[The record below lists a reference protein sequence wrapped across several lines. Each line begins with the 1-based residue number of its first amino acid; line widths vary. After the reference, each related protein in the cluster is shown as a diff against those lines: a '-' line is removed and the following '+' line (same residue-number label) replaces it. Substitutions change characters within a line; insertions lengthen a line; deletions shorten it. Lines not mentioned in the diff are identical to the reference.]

1 MKYRRRIFSVLLLL
15 AAGGRALAQDAPKPV
30 PTENVTV
37 TGIKDV
43 DQAVTKFVGSMTV
56 PTRTADK
63 IARWKQGICPLT
75 AGLRP
80 SAVTFV
86 TKRVREIA
94 AQVGAPVNDRDDCK
108 PNIEII
114 FTTTPQAL
122 LDNVQVMYPFVLG
135 YHDNSAQAAQLAKVI
150 WPIQSWYS
158 TATDDL
164 RGNVVIDMARRKGMP
179 MTLDMPVASASG
191 GGMQVMASPTVTMNI
206 PDAQIV
212 NVTCSRLG
220 DGVSSDFHHVV
231 VVAEP
236 AKLLEY
242 EIGTLADYIA
252 LLSLSQT
259 VQPEQCLELPTI
271 LNLLAHGCTAPPKAL
286 TNVDLAYL
294 RALYKMTPTANVHGQ
309 RDELI
314 YQMEKSLSAGP

>member
-1 MKYRRRIFSVLLLL
+1 
-15 AAGGRALAQDAPKPV
+15 
-30 PTENVTV
+30 
-37 TGIKDV
+37 
-43 DQAVTKFVGSMTV
+43 
-56 PTRTADK
+56 
-63 IARWKQGICPLT
+63 
-75 AGLRP
+75 
-80 SAVTFV
+80 VTFV

-94 AQVGAPVNDRDDCK
+94 AQVGAPVNDRENCK

-212 NVTCSRLG
+212 NVTGSRLG

-236 AKLLEY
+236 AKLLDH

-252 LLSLSQT
+252 LLALAQT
-259 VQPEQCLELPTI
+259 VQPEQCQELPTI
-271 LNLLAHGCTAPPKAL
+271 LNLFAPGCTAPPKAL

-294 RALYKMTPTANVHGQ
+294 RAVYKMTATTTARGQ
-309 RDELI
+309 RGEII
-314 YQMEKSLSAGP
+314 YQMDKSLGAEK

>member
-1 MKYRRRIFSVLLLL
+1 MKYRRRIFVLLLL
-15 AAGGRALAQDAPKPV
+15 AAAGVPAFAQETPKAA
-30 PTENVTV
+30 ESITV

-43 DQAVTKFVGSMTV
+43 DRAVTKFVGGMTV
-56 PTRTADK
+56 PTRVADRL
-63 IARWKQGICPLT
+63 ARWKQGVCPLT

-94 AQVGAPVNDRDDCK
+94 AQVGAPVNDREDCK

-122 LDNVQVMYPFVLG
+122 MDNVQVMYPFVLG

-179 MTLDMPVASASG
+179 MTLDMPVASAGGG
-191 GGMQVMASPTVTMNI
+191 GGMQGIVSPTVTMNI
-206 PDAQIV
+206 PDAQITH
-212 NVTCSRLG
+212 VTGSRLG

-236 AKLLEY
+236 AKLLDY

-252 LLSLSQT
+252 LLALAQT
-259 VQPEQCLELPTI
+259 VQPDQCQELPTV
-271 LNLLAHGCTAPPKAL
+271 LNLFAPGCPSPPKAL

-294 RALYKMTPTANVHGQ
+294 RAVYKMTATTTARGQ
-309 RDELI
+309 RGEII
-314 YQMEKSLSAGP
+314 YQMDKSLGAEK

>member
-1 MKYRRRIFSVLLLL
+1 MKHRRRTFVLLLL

-80 SAVTFV
+80 EAVKFV
-86 TKRVREIA
+86 TKRIRDIA
-94 AQVGAPVNDRDDCK
+94 AQAGAPVNDRDDCK
-108 PNIEII
+108 PNIEIV

-122 LDNVQVMYPFVLG
+122 MDNVQVMYPFVLG

-179 MTLDMPVASASG
+179 MTLDMPSVAAG
-191 GGMQVMASPTVTMNI
+191 GGGINALTSPVTMNI

-212 NVTCSRLG
+212 HVTGSRLG

-252 LLSLSQT
+252 LLALSQT
-259 VQPEQCLELPTI
+259 VQPEQCQELPTI
-271 LNLLAHGCTAPPKAL
+271 LNLFAPGCAAPPKAL

-294 RALYKMTPTANVHGQ
+294 RAIYKITATANARGQ
-309 RDELI
+309 RGEII
-314 YQMEKSLSAGP
+314 YQMDKSLGAEK

>member
-1 MKYRRRIFSVLLLL
+1 MKYRRRIFVLLLL
-15 AAGGRALAQDAPKPV
+15 PAAGVPAFAQETPKAA
-30 PTENVTV
+30 ESITV

-94 AQVGAPVNDRDDCK
+94 AQVGAPVNDRENCK

-212 NVTCSRLG
+212 NVTGSRLG

-236 AKLLEY
+236 AKLLDH

-252 LLSLSQT
+252 LLALAQT
-259 VQPEQCLELPTI
+259 VQPEQCQELPTI
-271 LNLLAHGCTAPPKAL
+271 LNLFAPGCTAPPKAL

-294 RALYKMTPTANVHGQ
+294 RAVYKMTATTTARSQ
-309 RDELI
+309 RGEII
-314 YQMEKSLSAGP
+314 YQMDKSLGAEK

>member
-1 MKYRRRIFSVLLLL
+1 
-15 AAGGRALAQDAPKPV
+15 
-30 PTENVTV
+30 
-37 TGIKDV
+37 
-43 DQAVTKFVGSMTV
+43 MTV
-56 PTRTADK
+56 PTRVADK
-63 IARWKQGICPLT
+63 LARWKQGICPLT

-80 SAVTFV
+80 EAVKFV

-94 AQVGAPVNDRDDCK
+94 AQVGALVNDRDNCK

-179 MTLDMPVASASG
+179 MTLDMPTVAAGAG
-191 GGMQVMASPTVTMNI
+191 GIQTIVSPTVTMNI
-206 PDAQIV
+206 PDAQITH
-212 NVTCSRLG
+212 VTGGRFG

-252 LLSLSQT
+252 FLALSQT
-259 VQPEQCLELPTI
+259 VQPEQCQELPTI
-271 LNLLAHGCTAPPKAL
+271 LNLLAHGCVAPPKAL

-294 RALYKMTPTANVHGQ
+294 RAVYKMTATTTAHGQ
-309 RDELI
+309 RGEII
-314 YQMEKSLSAGP
+314 YQMDKSLGAEK

>member
-1 MKYRRRIFSVLLLL
+1 MKHCHRIFVLLLL
-15 AAGGRALAQDAPKPV
+15 AADVPALAQETPKP
-30 PTENVTV
+30 TESVTV

-56 PTRTADK
+56 PTRVADK
-63 IARWKQGICPLT
+63 LARWKQGICPLT

-80 SAVTFV
+80 EAVKFV
-86 TKRVREIA
+86 TKRVRDVA
-94 AQVGAPVNDRDDCK
+94 AQVGAPVNDRENCK

-122 LDNVQVMYPFVLG
+122 MDNVQVMYPFVLG

-164 RGNVVIDMARRKGMP
+164 RGNVLVDMARRKGMP
-179 MTLDMPVASASG
+179 MTLDMPVASAGG
-191 GGMQVMASPTVTMNI
+191 GGMQVMASPTVTMSI
-206 PDAQIV
+206 PDAQVV
-212 NVTCSRLG
+212 NVTGSRLG
-220 DGVSSDFHHVV
+220 DGVSSDFHHVA

-236 AKLLEY
+236 AKLLDY

-252 LLSLSQT
+252 FLALAQT
-259 VQPEQCLELPTI
+259 VQPDQCQELPTI
-271 LNLLAHGCTAPPKAL
+271 LNLFAPGCTAPPKAL

-294 RALYKMTPTANVHGQ
+294 RAVYKMTATTTARGQ
-309 RDELI
+309 RGEII
-314 YQMEKSLSAGP
+314 YQMDKSLSANQ

>member
-1 MKYRRRIFSVLLLL
+1 MKHCRRIFVLLLL
-15 AAGGRALAQDAPKPV
+15 AAAGAPAFAQEAPKP
-30 PTENVTV
+30 TESVTV

-56 PTRTADK
+56 PTRVADK
-63 IARWKQGICPLT
+63 LARWKQGICPLT

-80 SAVTFV
+80 EAVKFV
-86 TKRVREIA
+86 TKRVRDVA
-94 AQVGAPVNDRDDCK
+94 AQVGAPVNDRENCK

-122 LDNVQVMYPFVLG
+122 MDNVQVMYPFVLG

-164 RGNVVIDMARRKGMP
+164 RGNVLVDMARRKGMP
-179 MTLDMPVASASG
+179 MTLDMPVASAGG
-191 GGMQVMASPTVTMNI
+191 GGMQVMASPTVTMSI
-206 PDAQIV
+206 PDAQVV
-212 NVTCSRLG
+212 NVTGSRLG
-220 DGVSSDFHHVV
+220 DGVSSDFHHVA

-236 AKLLEY
+236 AKLLDY

-252 LLSLSQT
+252 FLALAQT
-259 VQPEQCLELPTI
+259 VQPDQCQELPTI
-271 LNLLAHGCTAPPKAL
+271 LNLFAPGCTAPPKAL

-294 RALYKMTPTANVHGQ
+294 RAVYKMTATTTARGQ
-309 RDELI
+309 RGEII
-314 YQMEKSLSAGP
+314 YQMDKSLSANQ

>member
-1 MKYRRRIFSVLLLL
+1 MKYRRRIFVLLLL
-15 AAGGRALAQDAPKPV
+15 AAAGVPAFAQETPKAA
-30 PTENVTV
+30 ESITV

-80 SAVTFV
+80 EAVKFV
-86 TKRVREIA
+86 TRRVKDVA
-94 AQVGAPVNDRDDCK
+94 AQVGAPVNDRENCK

-212 NVTCSRLG
+212 NVTGSRLG

-236 AKLLEY
+236 AKLLDH

-252 LLSLSQT
+252 LLALAQT
-259 VQPEQCLELPTI
+259 VQPEQCQELPTI
-271 LNLLAHGCTAPPKAL
+271 LNLFAPGCTAPPKAL

-294 RALYKMTPTANVHGQ
+294 RAVYKMTATTTARGQ
-309 RDELI
+309 RGEII
-314 YQMEKSLSAGP
+314 YQMDKSLGAEK

>member
-80 SAVTFV
+80 EAVKFV
-86 TKRVREIA
+86 TRRVKDVA

-135 YHDNSAQAAQLAKVI
+135 YHDNSAQGLKLASFTR
-150 WPIQSWYS
+150 PIQSWYT

-164 RGNVVIDMARRKGMP
+164 RGNIQVDGVRSGGVTM
-179 MTLDMPVASASG
+179 DMPFIPGIG
-191 GGMQVMASPTVTMNI
+191 GGIQTSATGTVSMNM
-206 PDAQIV
+206 PDARV
-212 NVTCSRLG
+212 TNVTGGRLG

-236 AKLLEY
+236 AKLLDH

-252 LLSLSQT
+252 LLALAQT
-259 VQPEQCLELPTI
+259 VQPEQCQELPTI
-271 LNLLAHGCTAPPKAL
+271 LNLFASGCTAPPKAL

-294 RALYKMTPTANVHGQ
+294 RAVYKMTATTTARGQ
-309 RDELI
+309 RGEII
-314 YQMEKSLSAGP
+314 YQMDKSLGAEK

>member
-1 MKYRRRIFSVLLLL
+1 MKHRRRIFVLLLL
-15 AAGGRALAQDAPKPV
+15 AAGGRALAQDAPRPV

-63 IARWKQGICPLT
+63 IARWKQGVCPLT

-80 SAVTFV
+80 EAVKFV
-86 TKRVREIA
+86 TKRVKDVA
-94 AQVGAPVNDRDDCK
+94 AQVGAPVNDRENCK

-179 MTLDMPVASASG
+179 MTLDMPVASAGGG
-191 GGMQVMASPTVTMNI
+191 GGMQGIVSPTVTMNI
-206 PDAQIV
+206 PDAQITH
-212 NVTCSRLG
+212 VTGSRLG

-236 AKLLEY
+236 AKLLDY

-252 LLSLSQT
+252 LLALAQT
-259 VQPEQCLELPTI
+259 VQPEQCQELPTI
-271 LNLLAHGCTAPPKAL
+271 LNLFASGCTAPPKAL

-294 RALYKMTPTANVHGQ
+294 RAVYKMTATTTARGQ
-309 RDELI
+309 RGEII
-314 YQMEKSLSAGP
+314 YQMDKSLGAEK